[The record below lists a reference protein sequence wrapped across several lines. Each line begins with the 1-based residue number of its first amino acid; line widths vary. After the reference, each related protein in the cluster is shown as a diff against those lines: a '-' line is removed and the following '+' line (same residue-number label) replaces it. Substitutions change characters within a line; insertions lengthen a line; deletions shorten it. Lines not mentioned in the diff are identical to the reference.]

1 MLIAALLIAI
11 LVAINAIYVAAEF
24 SAVSVRKS
32 RVRQLAEEG
41 NGGAR
46 QLLPMVEEPARLDRY
61 IAACQIGITLSSLL
75 LGAYGQAV
83 LPKRIAPAFEGIGD
97 MQEAA
102 ALSASAVVVLLGLT
116 SLQVILG
123 ELVPKSLAL
132 QFPAQTAVYTVIPM
146 RWSLAAFSWF
156 IRVLNGSGLLVLKL
170 IRAPS
175 TGHGH
180 VHSPEEIDLLLVQ
193 SRDGGL
199 LEPDEQRRLRRALHL
214 GRQRAHQLMIPR
226 TEMVAINGELPVEDI
241 VETVIASPYTR
252 LPVYLES
259 RDNVIGVIHTKDL
272 ALRLLEDQQIE
283 SIREVL
289 RPVVTV
295 PESVPADRLITT
307 MREEGA
313 KQAIVVDEFGGVA
326 GLVTVEDILAEVLG
340 DFSDE
345 FKRVYVDPERLRDGR
360 VRLPGKMRIDDAQ
373 PWLGVLWEA
382 EADTI
387 GGHVTDL
394 LGRLPQPGE
403 HLTIDGVE
411 VEVEH
416 VARHAVASVLVRPV
430 LQADDADE

>member
-1 MLIAALLIAI
+1 MLIAALIIAT

-32 RVRQLAEEG
+32 RVRQLAEDG
-41 NGGAR
+41 SARAR
-46 QLLPMVEEPARLDRY
+46 QLLPVVEQPARLDRY

-75 LGAYGQAV
+75 LGAYGQAT
-83 LPKRIAPAFEGIGD
+83 LPGRISPAFEGLGG

-102 ALSASAVVVLLGLT
+102 ALSVSAAIVLLGLT
-116 SLQVILG
+116 SIQVILG

-132 QFPAQTAVYTVIPM
+132 QFPTQTAVYTVVPM
-146 RWSLAAFSWF
+146 RWSLVAFNWF
-156 IRVLNGSGLLVLKL
+156 IRVLNGSGLLVLRL

-214 GRQRAHQLMIPR
+214 SRQRAHQLMIPR
-226 TEMVAINGELPVEDI
+226 TEMVAVNAEMSVEAI
-241 VETVIASPYTR
+241 VETVIGSPYTR
-252 LPVYLES
+252 LPVYLDS
-259 RDNVIGVIHTKDL
+259 RDNIIGVIHTKEL
-272 ALRLLEDQQIE
+272 ALRLLEDRPITSLQ
-283 SIREVL
+283 EVL
-289 RPVVTV
+289 RPIVTV
-295 PESVPADRLITT
+295 PESLSADRLIGVL
-307 MREEGA
+307 REQGA

-345 FKRVYVDPERLRDGR
+345 FKRVYVEAERLPDGR
-360 VRLPGKMRIDDAQ
+360 VRLPGTMRVDDAEQ
-373 PWLGVLWEA
+373 WMGVLWEA

-387 GGHVTDL
+387 GGHIADV
-394 LGRLPQPGE
+394 LGRLPESGE
-403 HLTIDGVE
+403 RLTIDGVD
-411 VEVEH
+411 VEVER
-416 VARHAVASVLVRPV
+416 VMRHAVSSVLARPV
-430 LQADDADE
+430 LEAGEVDE

>member
-1 MLIAALLIAI
+1 MLIAALVIGI
-11 LVAINAIYVAAEF
+11 LVAINAVYVAAEF

-41 NGGAR
+41 NGAAR
-46 QLLPMVEEPARLDRY
+46 QLLPVVEEPARLDRY

-75 LGAYGQAV
+75 LGAYGQAT
-83 LPKRIAPAFEGIGD
+83 LPGRLSPAFEGLGN
-97 MQEAA
+97 MQEAT
-102 ALSASAVVVLLGLT
+102 ALSVSAIVVLLGLT
-116 SLQVILG
+116 SVQVVLG

-132 QFPAQTAVYTVIPM
+132 QFPTQTAVYTVVPM
-146 RWSLAAFSWF
+146 RWSLVAFSWF
-156 IRVLNGSGLLVLKL
+156 IRFLNGSGMLVLRL

-175 TGHGH
+175 IGHGH

-226 TEMVAINGELPVEDI
+226 TEMVAINAELPVETI

-272 ALRLLEDQQIE
+272 ALRLLEDRRIE
-283 SIREVL
+283 SLQEVL

-295 PESVPADRLITT
+295 PESIPADRLITT
-307 MREEGA
+307 MREQGA

-326 GLVTVEDILAEVLG
+326 GLLTVEDVLAEVLG

-345 FKRVYVDPERLRDGR
+345 FKRVNVDPERLLDGR
-360 VRLPGKMRIDDAQ
+360 VRLPGQMRIDEAE

-382 EADTI
+382 EADTL
-387 GGHVTDL
+387 GGHVTDV
-394 LGRLPQPGE
+394 LGRLPEPGE

-411 VEVEH
+411 VEVER
-416 VARHAVASVLVRPV
+416 VVRHAVTSVLVRPAFPEV
-430 LQADDADE
+430 DGDE